1 MGPRPPRARAAVL
14 GGVQVQ
20 RRRTA
25 AIAGAAAITAFAAT
39 LGIGANVGLIGL
51 AQTDHGAGGVDH
63 PQAKAVVTAPPP
75 RQPAPD
81 D

>member
-1 MGPRPPRARAAVL
+1 M
-14 GGVQVQ
+14 Q

-39 LGIGANVGLIGL
+39 VGIGANFGLIGL
-51 AQTDHGAGGVDH
+51 AQPDHGTGPVDRA
-63 PQAKAVVTAPPP
+63 QVKAVLTAHPPAP
-75 RQPAPD
+75 PAPD